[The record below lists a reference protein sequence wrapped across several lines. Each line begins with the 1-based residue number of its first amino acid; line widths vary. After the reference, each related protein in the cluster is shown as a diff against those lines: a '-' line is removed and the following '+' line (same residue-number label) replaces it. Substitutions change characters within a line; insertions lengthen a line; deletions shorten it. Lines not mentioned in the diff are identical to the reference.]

1 MKLVLDTNV
10 VLAAL
15 FSRRGASHW
24 IVRRVLERK
33 VPLAVSVPLFLE
45 YEEILSRPAHRHRIG
60 WTQREVGVFLDAI
73 AAVAEPTAIWF
84 LWRPGA
90 VDPSDEMVVECT
102 ASSRADALVTFN
114 IRHMRTAAREFGF
127 RLLVPRDAV
136 RELMRRGVRP

>member
-15 FSRRGASHW
+15 LSRRGASHW

-33 VPLAVSVPLFLE
+33 VAIAVSVPLFLE
-45 YEEILSRPAHRHRIG
+45 YEDVLSRPDHLRRIG
-60 WTQREVGVFLDAI
+60 WTPRELSTFLDTL

-90 VDPSDEMVVECT
+90 VDPDDEMVVECA

-114 IRHMRTAAREFGF
+114 VRHMRTAAREFGF
-127 RLLVPRDAV
+127 RLMVPREAV
-136 RELMRRGVRP
+136 RALMRRGVRP